1 MQATLDKDGLLGVD
15 RKAVLSALGAGQRD
29 GGPRR
34 SFAPPLSREQTLGPA
49 TRYTAHANTD
59 TAQPRLVTGIS
70 VAFDHWRFYSR
81 YKLNSS
87 HERWPIAMDLMWKIF
102 FFSKSKV
109 IGAQSV
115 APQK

>member
-29 GGPRR
+29 GGARR